1 MIGKKLKEYRQNNKL
16 SCMDMADKIS
26 EKRRQMG
33 LSTSISTSFMRTYSN
48 WEKDNMPGTVSIVN
62 LKILRDIMGCS
73 YEYLLED
80 IDTFYPNAIS
90 IEDEYSIPDGC
101 FNKLMNINHEMLY
114 SDDDQIRLLREEM
127 IYTLNII
134 ILGMKKYNI
143 FGICDYDTWSKTSF
157 CLSSE
162 KASLLFPLYGDFAN
176 EDRILDGEEVKTDSV
191 NVSNVFLYNNIYKLF
206 ANRNKFRGEIN
217 TTRSG
222 IKTSVN
228 DENYSFGNR
237 LREFRR
243 RNNLSQKEMAEKI
256 EKYRKEHNINSVSI
270 DSILRSYQNWE
281 NNKNE
286 EMRISIED
294 LKTLKE
300 IMNCKYEYLL
310 ESRISSCGITD
321 SLEEKIGVLSNRLED
336 IDLLQ
341 LAFIFDIAFDDEL
354 FSYFTFLLS
363 DKLDFYYRDNNL
375 SQYSYDMNRNIEDSE
390 FKRCALIYITANK
403 LKEVHEISCAN
414 MVNYYNKYHYNDY
427 YKFVYEEE
435 DIYNIANSIIN
446 LTAPNTGR
454 DPFWEELEKR
464 LICAIML
471 YIWENDIEENGK
483 FENVCKMACM
493 DISQLDA
500 LFENCEKEDP
510 YSLAVRE
517 YKKFKLAAKGTIK
530 DIQLSVAIRLQCFAY

>member
-90 IEDEYSIPDGC
+90 IENKYFISDDC
-101 FNKLMNINHEMLY
+101 FNKLMNINHEMIY
-114 SDDDQIRLLREEM
+114 SDDEYIRLLREEM

-143 FGICDYDTWSKTSF
+143 FGICDYDTWCKTSF
-157 CLSSE
+157 SQSSQ
-162 KASLLFPLYGDFAN
+162 KASLLLPLYGDFTN
-176 EDRILDGEEVKTDSV
+176 VDGEEVETDSV
-191 NVSNVFLYNNIYKLF
+191 NVLNVFLYNNIYKIF
-206 ANRNKFRGEIN
+206 TNRNKFRGEIEEY
-217 TTRSG
+217 RSG
-222 IKTSVN
+222 TLLSAN

-237 LREFRR
+237 LKEFRR
-243 RNNLSQKEMAEKI
+243 RNNLSQKEIAEKI
-256 EKYRKEHNINSVSI
+256 EEYRKKHNINSVSI

-281 NNKNE
+281 NNKNA

-294 LKTLKE
+294 LKMLKE

-310 ESRISSCGITD
+310 ESRISSCDITD
-321 SLEEKIGVLSNRLED
+321 SLEEKIGVLSSRLEN

-341 LAFIFDIAFDDEL
+341 LTFIFNIAFDDEL

-375 SQYSYDMNRNIEDSE
+375 SQYSYDMNRNIEE
-390 FKRCALIYITANK
+390 NEVKRCALIHLIANK
-403 LKEVHEISCAN
+403 LKKVHNISFTN
-414 MVNYYNKYHYNDY
+414 MVNCYNKYHYNDY
-427 YKFVYEEE
+427 YEFIYEEE

-454 DPFWEELEKR
+454 DAFWEELEKR
-464 LICAIML
+464 LIIAIML
-471 YIWENDIEENGK
+471 YIWDNDIEENGK
-483 FENVCKMACM
+483 FENVYKMASM
-493 DISQLDA
+493 DTSKLDA
-500 LFENCEKEDP
+500 LFVSYEKVDP
-510 YSLAVRE
+510 YSWAVRE

-530 DIQLSVAIRLQCFAY
+530 DIQLSVATRLQCFAY

>member
-16 SCMDMADKIS
+16 SCMDMAEKIS
-26 EKRRQMG
+26 ERRKQMG
-33 LSTSISTSFMRTYSN
+33 LASSLSTSFMRTYSN

-90 IEDEYSIPDGC
+90 IEDEYSISDDC
-101 FNKLMNINHEMLY
+101 FNKLMNINHEMIY
-114 SDDDQIRLLREEM
+114 SDDEYIRLLREEM

-157 CLSSE
+157 CLSSQ
-162 KASLLFPLYGDFAN
+162 KASLLLPLYGDFTN
-176 EDRILDGEEVKTDSV
+176 VDGEEVETDSV
-191 NVSNVFLYNNIYKLF
+191 NVLNVFLYNNIYKIF
-206 ANRNKFRGEIN
+206 TNRNKFKGEIEEY
-217 TTRSG
+217 RSG

-256 EKYRKEHNINSVSI
+256 EEYRKEHNINSVSI

-281 NNKNE
+281 NNKNA

-294 LKTLKE
+294 LKMLKE

-310 ESRISSCGITD
+310 ESRISSCDITD
-321 SLEEKIGVLSNRLED
+321 SLEEKIGVLSSRLKN

-341 LAFIFDIAFDDEL
+341 LTFVFNIAFDDEL

-375 SQYSYDMNRNIEDSE
+375 SQYSYDMNRNIEE
-390 FKRCALIYITANK
+390 NEVKRCALIHLIANK
-403 LKEVHEISCAN
+403 LKKVHNISFTN
-414 MVNYYNKYHYNDY
+414 MVNCYNKYHYNDY
-427 YKFVYEEE
+427 YEFIYEEE

-454 DPFWEELEKR
+454 DAFWEELEKR
-464 LICAIML
+464 LIIAIML
-471 YIWENDIEENGK
+471 YIWDNDIEENGK
-483 FENVCKMACM
+483 FENVYKMASM
-493 DISQLDA
+493 DTSQLDA
-500 LFENCEKEDP
+500 LFVSYEKVDP
-510 YSLAVRE
+510 YSWAVRE

-530 DIQLSVAIRLQCFAY
+530 DIQLSVATRLQCFAY

>member
-1 MIGKKLKEYRQNNKL
+1 
-16 SCMDMADKIS
+16 MDMAEKIS

-33 LSTSISTSFMRTYSN
+33 LSTSVSTSFMRTYSN

-101 FNKLMNINHEMLY
+101 FNKLMNINHEMIY
-114 SDDDQIRLLREEM
+114 SDDEYIRLLREEM

-157 CLSSE
+157 CLSSQ
-162 KASLLFPLYGDFAN
+162 KASLLLPLYGDFTN
-176 EDRILDGEEVKTDSV
+176 VDGEEVETDSV
-191 NVSNVFLYNNIYKLF
+191 NVLNVFLYNNIYKIF
-206 ANRNKFRGEIN
+206 TNRNKFKGEIEEY
-217 TTRSG
+217 RSG

-256 EKYRKEHNINSVSI
+256 EEYRKEHNINSVSI

-281 NNKNE
+281 NNKNA

-294 LKTLKE
+294 LKMLKE

-310 ESRISSCGITD
+310 ESRISSCDITD
-321 SLEEKIGVLSNRLED
+321 SLEEKIGVLSSRLKN

-341 LAFIFDIAFDDEL
+341 LTFVFNIAFDDEL

-375 SQYSYDMNRNIEDSE
+375 SQYSYDMNRNIEE
-390 FKRCALIYITANK
+390 NEVKRCALIHLIANK
-403 LKEVHEISCAN
+403 LKKVHNISFTN
-414 MVNYYNKYHYNDY
+414 MVNCYNKYHYNDY
-427 YKFVYEEE
+427 YEFIYEEE

-454 DPFWEELEKR
+454 DAFWEELEKR
-464 LICAIML
+464 LIIAIML
-471 YIWENDIEENGK
+471 YIWDNDIEENGK
-483 FENVCKMACM
+483 FENVYKMASM
-493 DISQLDA
+493 DTSQLDA
-500 LFENCEKEDP
+500 LFVSYEKVDP
-510 YSLAVRE
+510 YSWAVRE
-517 YKKFKLAAKGTIK
+517 YKKFKSAAKGTIK
-530 DIQLSVAIRLQCFAY
+530 DIQLSVATRLQCFAY

>member
-16 SCMDMADKIS
+16 SCMDMAEKIS

-33 LSTSISTSFMRTYSN
+33 LPNSISTSFMRTYSN
-48 WEKDNMPGTVSIVN
+48 WEKDSMPGTVSIVN

-80 IDTFYPNAIS
+80 TDTFYPDNDS
-90 IEDEYSIPDGC
+90 IKNEYSIPDDC
-101 FNKLMNINHEMLY
+101 FDKLMNINHEMIY
-114 SDDDQIRLLREEM
+114 SDDEYIRLLREEM

-157 CLSSE
+157 CLSSQ
-162 KASLLFPLYGDFAN
+162 KASLLLPLYGDFTN
-176 EDRILDGEEVKTDSV
+176 VDGEEVETDSV
-191 NVSNVFLYNNIYKLF
+191 NVLNVFLYNNIYKIF
-206 ANRNKFRGEIN
+206 TNRNKFKGEIEEY
-217 TTRSG
+217 RSG

-256 EKYRKEHNINSVSI
+256 EEYRKEHNINSVSI

-281 NNKNE
+281 NNKNA

-294 LKTLKE
+294 LKMLKE

-310 ESRISSCGITD
+310 ESRISSCDITD
-321 SLEEKIGVLSNRLED
+321 SLEEKIGVLSSRLKN

-341 LAFIFDIAFDDEL
+341 LTFVFNIAFDDEL

-375 SQYSYDMNRNIEDSE
+375 SQYSYDMNRNIEE
-390 FKRCALIYITANK
+390 NEVKRCALIHLIANK
-403 LKEVHEISCAN
+403 LKKVHNISFTN
-414 MVNYYNKYHYNDY
+414 MVNCYNKYHYNDY
-427 YKFVYEEE
+427 YEFIYEEE

-454 DPFWEELEKR
+454 DAFWEELEKR
-464 LICAIML
+464 LIIAIML
-471 YIWENDIEENGK
+471 YIWDNDIEENGK
-483 FENVCKMACM
+483 FENVYKMASM
-493 DISQLDA
+493 DTSQLDA
-500 LFENCEKEDP
+500 LFVSYEKVDP
-510 YSLAVRE
+510 YSWAVRE
-517 YKKFKLAAKGTIK
+517 YKKFKSAAKGTTK
-530 DIQLSVAIRLQCFAY
+530 DIQLSVATRLQCFAY